1 MFRSGSSFR
10 CVCGR
15 CNSSGCRG
23 HGRRALFYIS
33 VLWITLWQSYTR
45 IRTKIEP
52 SGSECCLLFCAG
64 PVWYKWNCTGNPPAK
79 SRINKL
85 YGDWQRHGLH
95 YRTRIFGFVS
105 GSRHQCPTLFLCCLS
120 VQVNTHQCFVYCTE
134 HQDGEHL
141 LDLTSMK
148 TVVVL
153 IVPAEVDDVL
163 FLL

>member
-1 MFRSGSSFR
+1 MELYGKSA
-10 CVCGR
+10 C
-15 CNSSGCRG
+15 
-23 HGRRALFYIS
+23 
-33 VLWITLWQSYTR
+33 
-45 IRTKIEP
+45 
-52 SGSECCLLFCAG
+52 
-64 PVWYKWNCTGNPPAK
+64 K

-95 YRTRIFGFVS
+95 YRARIFGSVS

-120 VQVNTHQCFVYCTE
+120 VQVNIHQCFVYCTE

-163 FLL
+163 FLFFLSKVKVSVGLYLMLRSFTNQLLAQPDMSKCRKESTASMNDVNFLPKLLDAKVIYGLLQASIVRVLL